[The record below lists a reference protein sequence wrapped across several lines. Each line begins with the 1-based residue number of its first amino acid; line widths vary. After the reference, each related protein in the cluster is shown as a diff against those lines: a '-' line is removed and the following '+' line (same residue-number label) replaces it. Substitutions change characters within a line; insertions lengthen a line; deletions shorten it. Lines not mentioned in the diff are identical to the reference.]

1 MQTPPDLF
9 DRGLLSMRRVRAAG
23 FGAEGEFLHV
33 EIADQVSER
42 LQEVNKSFQSAAI
55 IGPKAELWVEALGN
69 PAFRAY
75 VDGEVLDLQESSL
88 DLVVHGL
95 ALHWANDPVGQLVQM
110 RRALKPDGLMIA
122 AMFGGQ
128 TLNELRTALAE
139 AETEF
144 EGGLSP
150 RIAPMGEIRDLGGLI
165 QRAGLALPVADSV
178 NLTVTYETP
187 LHLMQ
192 DLRAMGETNVM
203 HARRKTPMR
212 RKTLMRAMDIYTEY
226 FAEPDGRV
234 PATFEIVFLTG
245 WAPSETQQ
253 KSLRPGSAKAR
264 LADAL
269 QVPERSAGDKAKN

>member
-9 DRGLLSMRRVRAAG
+9 DHELLTQRRARAAS
-23 FGAEGEFLHV
+23 FGAEGEFLHR

-42 LQEVNKSFQSAAI
+42 LEEVNKTFTDLAI
-55 IGPKAELWVEALGN
+55 VGPKADLWTDILGGK
-69 PAFRAY
+69 A
-75 VDGEVLDLQESSL
+75 VKDQETLSLEESSL

-110 RRALKPDGLMIA
+110 RRALKPDGLMIT

-128 TLNELRTALAE
+128 TLNELRTSLAE
-139 AETEF
+139 AEAEI

-187 LHLMQ
+187 LHLMR

-203 HARRKTPMR
+203 HERRKTPMR
-212 RKTLMRAMDIYTEY
+212 RETLMLAMDIYVEH
-226 FAEPDGRV
+226 FAEPDGRI
-234 PATFEIVFLTG
+234 PATFETVFLTG

-253 KSLRPGSAKAR
+253 KPLRPGSAKAR
-264 LADAL
+264 LADVL
-269 QVPERSAGDKAKN
+269 KVPELNAGDKAKG